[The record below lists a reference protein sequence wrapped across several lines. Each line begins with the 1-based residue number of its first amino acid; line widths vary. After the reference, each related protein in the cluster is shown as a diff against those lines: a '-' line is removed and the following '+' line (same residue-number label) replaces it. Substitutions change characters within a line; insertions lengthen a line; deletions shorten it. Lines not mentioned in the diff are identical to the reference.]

1 MLSLQYIREHE
12 AELRQAMANR
22 HTETPLDRILE
33 LDSLRREL
41 LQEREAL
48 QAQRNQLSSQIGKAD
63 PATRQSLIDQTRG
76 MSARISELEPQVK
89 EIEGELDALLLQM
102 PNVPDPSV
110 VVGANESDNL
120 EVRRWGTKR
129 QFDFTPKPHW
139 ELGEALGIVDF
150 ERGANLA
157 GSRFEAL
164 IGDGATL
171 SRALANLM
179 LEIHLGEHGY
189 TEVSPPYLV
198 KPEVMVGTGQL
209 PKFGDDAYQ
218 IESDELY
225 LIPTAEVP
233 VTNLHRGEILP
244 PDVLPIKYVAYS
256 ACFRREAGAAG
267 RDTRGLIRRHQ
278 FHKVEMVKFAEPE
291 QALDEL
297 ESMVRDAESIL
308 QALELPYRVM
318 LLCTGD
324 MGFTSRKTYDLEVWM
339 PGLDRYVEI
348 SSCSTCGDFQ
358 ARRADI
364 KFRRTAGAHAE
375 LVHTLNGSG
384 LAVGRTIA
392 ALLENYQHENGSVEI
407 PEALHGA
414 FGGRT
419 ELAAPRF
426 H

>member
-1 MLSLQYIREHE
+1 VLSLQYIREHE